1 MNLFTMI
8 ELENNFPLSLY
19 QLSDSSSLQ
28 LSYFYKLSNYNQIAE
43 TIRLFDSNQIAR
55 KLINFNNS
63 HLFVLLESFE
73 NNTCKNSIYIYDIVI
88 VINIQECKTEN
99 FFILDENIKKV
110 NSMSLFD
117 FIIEDI
123 SLKIKSVFFLCIC
136 AEIFE
141 GKKGVLYI
149 YGIVI

>member
-1 MNLFTMI
+1 
-8 ELENNFPLSLY
+8 
-19 QLSDSSSLQ
+19 
-28 LSYFYKLSNYNQIAE
+28 
-43 TIRLFDSNQIAR
+43 
-55 KLINFNNS
+55 
-63 HLFVLLESFE
+63 
-73 NNTCKNSIYIYDIVI
+73 
-88 VINIQECKTEN
+88 
-99 FFILDENIKKV
+99 
-110 NSMSLFD
+110 MSLFD

>member
-1 MNLFTMI
+1 MKNLSKFCWLNRCMNLFTMI

-88 VINIQECKTEN
+88 VINI
-99 FFILDENIKKV
+99 
-110 NSMSLFD
+110 
-117 FIIEDI
+117 
-123 SLKIKSVFFLCIC
+123 
-136 AEIFE
+136 
-141 GKKGVLYI
+141 
-149 YGIVI
+149 